1 MGSVALQRAIISS
14 FSASP
19 EGGTHGRHN
28 ETTASD
34 TVAASSLAAGLFAFP
49 SHGAGQ
55 AATCDADLL
64 PSLPLPELRIS
75 APKAELRVAPKSDG
89 KVVITLPQD
98 VEVPVL
104 GRHNGW
110 FAVNYLTENRYRRLY
125 MSAAAAEPPPTTDYG
140 PGHAAAQRWSTSH
153 SRICG
158 KISGARTATISF
170 VGAALLAGTATL
182 VWKVVVDKEIPLE
195 EDGYYAWSETG
206 NSYLLAIW
214 AGIGVGALA
223 GAVYQ
228 GIRLRRA
235 NNELADLGWPSLNNG
250 GVLLPGLGRARGDL
264 VYHPAT
270 GRRAL
275 VVNWQP

>member
-1 MGSVALQRAIISS
+1 MV
-14 FSASP
+14 
-19 EGGTHGRHN
+19 GTTRPQLRIR
-28 ETTASD
+28 
-34 TVAASSLAAGLFAFP
+34 VAACSIAAGFFAFP

-55 AATCDADLL
+55 AVTCDADLL
-64 PSLPLPELRIS
+64 PVLPVPELRIS

-110 FAVNYLTENRYRRLY
+110 FVVDYLNENRYRRLY
-125 MSAAAAEPPPTTDYG
+125 MSAAAAESPPTTDYG
-140 PGHAAAQRWSTSH
+140 PGHTAAQRWSNSH

-158 KISGARTATISF
+158 KISGARAAKRSF

-182 VWKVVVDKEIPLE
+182 VWQVFVDKEIRLE
-195 EDGYYAWSETG
+195 KNGVAWTETADR
-206 NSYLLAIW
+206 YRPVLAVW
-214 AGIGVGALA
+214 AGISVGALA

-264 VYHPAT
+264 VYHSAT
-270 GRRAL
+270 RRQAL